1 MCQLTGSSLIHI
13 MACRRRFG
21 TKPLYEPMST
31 CCQYDRG
38 SLEWNVYQT
47 KKSIKMHMT
56 ISANVHT
63 RICKYKN
70 VRVLLVVWFIFSIYL
85 NRLHINLWMQTYI
98 AANPF
103 NLFCVHIVLNGL
115 HSSILWNTNPTR
127 VKSKWNVYKCK
138 AIWETKNMNIENEE
152 EKQLYVLNKN
162 HHLSAMNIHSR

>member
-1 MCQLTGSSLIHI
+1 MSVNWIVIDSYNGLSSPVWHQAII
-13 MACRRRFG
+13 W
-21 TKPLYEPMST
+21 T
-31 CCQYDRG
+31 
-38 SLEWNVYQT
+38 NVDLLPIWQMQPWMECLSN
-47 KKSIKMHMT
+47 KEKSIKMHMT

-63 RICKYKN
+63 RICKNKK

-98 AANPF
+98 TANPF

-127 VKSKWNVYKCK
+127 VKSKWNVYKYK

-152 EKQLYVLNKN
+152 ETQLYVLNKN